1 MRKTAISVLA
11 LLALSACET
20 APPPSRYDYGPPPS
34 APPQNMRPYS
44 PPVQQ
49 RPMQPVVRNVKPMGV
64 IVTAKNVEAYTDTEE
79 NELRAAL
86 HGTGVL
92 VSRMADDLVLNM
104 HSDALFA
111 QGSADL
117 SPRADEIMQSIA
129 YVVRKY
135 DATQLQVNGYTDTAG
150 SPAQNQ
156 TISQQRATSVARA
169 LTGDGVDGKRVL
181 ARGFGEKGLKIPT
194 GSGINEPRNRRVE
207 IRIRPVV
214 KT

>member
-20 APPPSRYDYGPPPS
+20 APPSHYDYGPPPS
-34 APPQNMRPYS
+34 PPPQNMRPYT

-49 RPMQPVVRNVKPMGV
+49 RPAQPVVRNVKPMGT
-64 IVTAKNVEAYTDTEE
+64 IVTAKNVEAYTDSEE

-92 VSRMADDLVLNM
+92 VSRMADDLVINI

-111 QGSADL
+111 PDSGDL
-117 SPRADEIMQSIA
+117 SPRANEIMQSIA

-156 TISQQRATSVARA
+156 TISQQRAASVAKV

-194 GSGINEPRNRRVE
+194 GSGVNEPRNRRVE
-207 IRIRPVV
+207 IRITPVV